1 MSFLRKIRGWLVILI
16 AVAIAFVVVSQ
27 SARTV
32 PLVVAAADIDE
43 NTVLTAE
50 LLTVRTVHPHA
61 VLPGMFLESEK
72 NTLLGKISQ
81 GFIPK
86 GYPLS
91 KALLVDPAADA
102 SYGRGLSAR
111 LSSPQQVLF
120 PIKVPNPNVAV
131 AGKIVPGEYVDLFL
145 VINDTMEKEVNR
157 RDVAALFLQHQRVFD
172 YNDQVLTVEVPKEK
186 AVELALVTS
195 GKGQLIVALT
205 RVDGEVRPLGL
216 TATLELLKQ
225 RYITPLTA
233 ITPITATQ
241 TITLTP
247 GAVITTS
254 LPLPTPTP
262 KK

>member
-1 MSFLRKIRGWLVILI
+1 MSFFRKIRGWLVILV

-32 PLVVAAADIDE
+32 PLIVAAADIDE

-145 VINDTMEKEVNR
+145 VINDTTEKEVNR

-225 RYITPLTA
+225 RYITP
-233 ITPITATQ
+233 ITATL
-241 TITLTP
+241 TFTLTP
-247 GAVITTS
+247 GAVVTTT